1 MNVDELINKLQ
12 NTLNKLINENDL
24 SIKTIKLSNELLE
37 TLKITEKCTSCK
49 DKKIDRIDFDKI
61 EKCLDE
67 LEEQEWVKDEEYI
80 IDELNDELFEINIIL
95 NEKILCEGCKRKI
108 EELTDKCGNEEIA
121 RFLCQCKLNAKYDY
135 NYYIQWIPFDDFK
148 NVEYLAK
155 GGFGEVHRAA

>member
-24 SIKTIKLSNELLE
+24 NIKTIKLSNELLE

-49 DKKIDRIDFDKI
+49 DKKIDGIDFDKI
-61 EKCLDE
+61 EKCLGE

-95 NEKILCEGCKRKI
+95 NEKILCEGCKI
-108 EELTDKCGNEEIA
+108 VELTDKCGNEEIA
-121 RFLCQCKLNAKYDY
+121 RFLYQCKLNAKYDD
-135 NYYIQWIPFDDFK
+135 NYYIQWIPFDEFK
-148 NVEYLAK
+148 NIEYLAK
-155 GGFGEVHRAA
+155 GVFG